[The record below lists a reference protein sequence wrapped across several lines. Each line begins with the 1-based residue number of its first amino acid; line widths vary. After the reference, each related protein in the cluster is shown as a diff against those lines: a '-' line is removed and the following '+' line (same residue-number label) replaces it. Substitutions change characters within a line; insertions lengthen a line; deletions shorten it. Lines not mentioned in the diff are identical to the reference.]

1 MGSRKRG
8 PLAALSDNSER
19 FLCSEAPSLRFLTVV
34 ASLLS
39 FSSASPSAG
48 RQRCAFWMPCSRAP
62 RFRAS
67 RSGPGIALSGIAFW
81 SAALLGVALPSV
93 VLLGVS
99 LSDDI
104 ALSGVSL
111 SIGCLAPDRHRVLDR
126 ASLSRAALR
135 PGSLALALERRR
147 AFERRRA
154 RACCASS
161 AAKLIGGLP
170 TARWLGCLTGLRRL
184 GGQAAKRPQQSS
196 TLLSRIG
203 LGLLNNQRRRG
214 RGIH

>member
-1 MGSRKRG
+1 M
-8 PLAALSDNSER
+8 LS
-19 FLCSEAPSLRFLTVV
+19 T
-34 ASLLS
+34 
-39 FSSASPSAG
+39 FSVLPSAG
-48 RQRCAFWMPCSRAP
+48 RQRCAFWMPCSRVP

-81 SAALLGVALPSV
+81 SAALPGAMLPSV

-99 LSDDI
+99 LSNGI
-104 ALSGVSL
+104 AFSGVSL
-111 SIGCLAPDRHRVLDR
+111 SIGCFAPDRHRVLDR
-126 ASLSRAALR
+126 APLSRAASR
-135 PGSLALALERRR
+135 PGSLALALEQRC

-154 RACCASS
+154 RACCANS

-184 GGQAAKRPQQSS
+184 DGQAAKRPQQSS